1 MHKLSFDETI
11 KGFNL
16 IVSSM
21 NDANKKNNTLF
32 RRICKEVFQKS
43 YSELEFQNNL
53 NAGAK
58 MAGVGI
64 ASAIKMVQGRYK
76 KGSFTKSFKKLNH
89 QTNVFTCSDLKKINH
104 FLEISEF
111 AFVVKLLKTQYN
123 YGLNTTISSIISH

>member
-11 KGFNL
+11 KGFDL
-16 IVSSM
+16 IVSDM

-32 RRICKEVFQKS
+32 RRVCKEVFRKS
-43 YSELEFQNNL
+43 YAEFKFQNNL
-53 NAGAK
+53 NAGEI
-58 MAGVGI
+58 MLGVGI
-64 ASAIKMVQGRYK
+64 ASVIKLAQGRYK

-123 YGLNTTISSIISH
+123 FGLNTTISSIISH